1 LQVFDVDND
10 SWKDSISKASVEL
23 DKALKLVERATAKGF
38 EVGGDVN
45 TAWGKRLESALA
57 DRQQ

>member
-1 LQVFDVDND
+1 MDND
-10 SWKDSISKASVEL
+10 SWKDSINKASVEL
-23 DKALKLVERATAKGF
+23 DKALKLVERASAKGF

-45 TAWGKRLESALA
+45 TAWGKRLESALE

>member
-1 LQVFDVDND
+1 MDND

-38 EVGGDVN
+38 EVGGDAN
-45 TAWGKRLESALA
+45 TAWGKRLESALE